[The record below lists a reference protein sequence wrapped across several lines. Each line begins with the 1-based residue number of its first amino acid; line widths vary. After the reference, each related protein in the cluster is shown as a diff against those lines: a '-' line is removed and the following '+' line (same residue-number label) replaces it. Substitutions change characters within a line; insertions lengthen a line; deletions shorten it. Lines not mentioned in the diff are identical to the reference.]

1 MAVKVFIIHTLY
13 IIIFLLMF
21 AVWFL
26 KEFKYKICS
35 LSWMIQ
41 LHNLQNVII
50 KSWCYCNLRYSYFP
64 EENSSVFLYKEQCHK
79 MCFLVSISFWSQN
92 AHILSSMGSH
102 FYSFLPV
109 SILGGRMPHQHTA
122 IADLTFYGLFSSTY
136 SSTAYWSLN
145 NL

>member
-102 FYSFLPV
+102 FYSTSLD
-109 SILGGRMPHQHTA
+109 SQRKNATSTHSHSWSHILWVVQLHIFFHCVLILEQ
-122 IADLTFYGLFSSTY
+122 LVV
-136 SSTAYWSLN
+136 
-145 NL
+145 